1 MYRVFLFDFPPNR
14 TYEYL
19 GIPYGTITSV
29 ALAMG
34 RGGGGKAGRENKGS
48 KKKSQKITKAVENK
62 A

>member
-34 RGGGGKAGRENKGS
+34 GGGGRREGRTKAV
-48 KKKSQKITKAVENK
+48 KKKYQKITKAVENK